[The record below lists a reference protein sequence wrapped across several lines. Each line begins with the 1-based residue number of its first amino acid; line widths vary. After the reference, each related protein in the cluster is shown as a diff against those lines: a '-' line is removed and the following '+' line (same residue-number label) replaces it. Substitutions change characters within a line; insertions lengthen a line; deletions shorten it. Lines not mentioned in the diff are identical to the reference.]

1 MRAEKQQPVSAAAAT
16 GLAKLL
22 GYEKGTVGESGS
34 INQAA
39 FDKKNVFSSAKKLTV
54 TITARDG

>member
-1 MRAEKQQPVSAAAAT
+1 MRAELYRSWGSKQQPVSEAAAP

-22 GYEKGTVGESGS
+22 GYEKGTVAESGS

-39 FDKKNVFSSAKKLTV
+39 F
-54 TITARDG
+54 